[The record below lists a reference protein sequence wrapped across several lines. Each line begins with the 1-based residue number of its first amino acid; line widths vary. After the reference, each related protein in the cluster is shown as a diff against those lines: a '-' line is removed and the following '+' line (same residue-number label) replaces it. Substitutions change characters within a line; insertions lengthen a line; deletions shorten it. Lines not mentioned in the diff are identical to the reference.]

1 MKKIIKKT
9 VNIIVTLFI
18 TVVMLAA
25 VIFVASGGEIIEP
38 IAGLGTIGIVGCVVA
53 GFIEI
58 CKVVVYQGWKD
69 IFKKEKKN
77 V

>member
-9 VNIIVTLFI
+9 VNIIATLFV

-25 VIFVASGGEIIEP
+25 VIFVATGGEIIEP
-38 IAGLGTIGIVGCVVA
+38 IARLGAVGIIGCVVA

-69 IFKKEKKN
+69 IFKKEENN